1 MPTYTQIGSAV
12 VVGSGGAATIDF
24 NSIPATYTDLLIK
37 VSARSDQV
45 NVVRSF
51 NVKPNGTNITARR
64 LGAEGN
70 PFAVYSDTTVS
81 LYIPGT
87 DATANTFGNT
97 EIYIPN
103 YTSSTTNKS
112 LSIDASSENNAT
124 SAGLSFTAGLYS
136 SITAITSVSLS
147 INLGLFTEH
156 STAYLYGVSNA

>member
-1 MPTYTQIGSAV
+1 MANTYEAIATV
-12 VVGSGGAATIDF
+12 TVGSGGAAAMDF

-37 VSARSDQV
+37 VSARSDQ
-45 NVVRSF
+45 NGVVRSF
-51 NVKPNGTNITARR
+51 NVKPNGTDITARR

-70 PFAVYSDTTVS
+70 PFAAYSDTTVGF
-81 LYIPGT
+81 YIPGT
-87 DATANTFGNT
+87 GATANTFGNT

-112 LSIDASSENNAT
+112 LSIDVSSENNAT

-147 INLGLFTEH
+147 INLGDFAQY
-156 STAYLYGVSNA
+156 STATLYGIKNS